1 MKKSTLVKATAV
13 LVYLLVVFVQDCDS
27 FVLLYDTEDTLL
39 TDYYDCIYHNSE
51 EASVVKYCRRS
62 VTRDGFVRDEKQQIG
77 CSNKGDKVSFEEL
90 RQKNITPN
98 DILLRSVSIEDADK
112 YAAYLVAINISDANN
127 DSLCLCTA
135 NSTFG
140 KYCEYRYAVGSS
152 FSDNLIVQFNYKF
165 AYQGGYTYGSIYCY
179 ETVEC
184 DSGLM
189 CLDWRDICD
198 GKQQCML
205 GVDEDN
211 CDLLEF
217 NECEPDEYRCRNGMC
232 IPEEYFV
239 DGESF

>member
-1 MKKSTLVKATAV
+1 MKKSTLVEVIIV
-13 LVYLLVVFVQDCDS
+13 LWYLLIVFVQDCDP
-27 FVLLYDTEDTLL
+27 FVLLYDTENSLL
-39 TDYYDCIYHNSE
+39 TDYYDCVYHESE
-51 EASVVKYCRRS
+51 EASPVKYCRRLA
-62 VTRDGFVRDEKQQIG
+62 TGARFVRDKKQEIG
-77 CSNKGDKVSFEEL
+77 CSNKGLKMLFEEL
-90 RQKNITPN
+90 RQKNTTPN
-98 DILLRSVSIEDADK
+98 DLLLRSVSIEDADR

-127 DSLCLCTA
+127 DTLCLCTEPR
-135 NSTFG
+135 TFG
-140 KYCEYRYAVGSS
+140 KYCEYLYEVESS
-152 FSDNLIVQFNYKF
+152 FSDNLIEQFNSKIDYWEGLMY
-165 AYQGGYTYGSIYCY
+165 ASIYCY

-184 DSGLM
+184 NSGLM

-232 IPEEYFV
+232 VPEEYFV